1 MATYNGN
8 GVYIDIDGTQV
19 DSYFREV
26 SIEHTLNTVDTTAG
40 SSSTY
45 VERNAGLLDTSGK
58 ITLVYDATN
67 ASTYIPLMKAGA
79 HTLTLG
85 VEGNGTGKP
94 KHVQAVL
101 FTGLPLTVTVG
112 KDLVLY
118 ESSWEGA
125 AAPTTD
131 MFAGGVWA

>member
-1 MATYNGN
+1 MSHFPSRWTLLPLAVLALLAGGCKPQDKKDTKGQPIA
-8 GVYIDIDGTQV
+8 VQV
-19 DSYFREV
+19 TTV
-26 SIEHTLNTVDTTAG
+26 APGSIA
-40 SSSTY
+40 
-45 VERNAGLLDTSGK
+45 R
-58 ITLVYDATN
+58 TLVYDATN

-85 VEGNGTGKP
+85 VEGNGTGQP